1 MHFKLLINNASILNY
16 LTKKF
21 NLSSDC
27 KDDILMS
34 NFFDYAEEH
43 FIDWA
48 DASQEFLPTISM
60 RADSGIFYQEAVT
73 TTKSEM
79 PLLFGN

>member
-1 MHFKLLINNASILNY
+1 
-16 LTKKF
+16 
-21 NLSSDC
+21 
-27 KDDILMS
+27 MS

-48 DASQEFLPTISM
+48 DACQEFLPTISM
-60 RADSGIFYQEAVT
+60 RADSGIFYQEVPLLVHEAVT